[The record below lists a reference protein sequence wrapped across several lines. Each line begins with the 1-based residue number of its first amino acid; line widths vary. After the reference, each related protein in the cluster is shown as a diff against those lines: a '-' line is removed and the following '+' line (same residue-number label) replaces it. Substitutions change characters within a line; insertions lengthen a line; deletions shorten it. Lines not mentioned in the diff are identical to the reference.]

1 MKVIVCGAGRVGSTI
16 ARYLAQDDNEVVVID
31 TNADRLADLETSL
44 DIQTIT
50 GFSSY
55 PSVLERANAAAAE
68 HLEPEIPRGD
78 FCAAAAA
85 APALHEKAQTRDKLG
100 RRQRAPAR
108 GAVTVSLDHA
118 LSARQTPDHDAEK
131 AEYAR
136 AEGEAQQP

>member
-55 PSVLERANAAAAE
+55 PSVLERANAADADM
-68 HLEPEIPRGD
+68 LV
-78 FCAAAAA
+78 
-85 APALHEKAQTRDKLG
+85 
-100 RRQRAPAR
+100 
-108 GAVTVSLDHA
+108 AVTASDEVNLVACQAANSLFKV
-118 LSARQTPDHDAEK
+118 PMK
-131 AEYAR
+131 IGR
-136 AEGEAQQP
+136 AHV